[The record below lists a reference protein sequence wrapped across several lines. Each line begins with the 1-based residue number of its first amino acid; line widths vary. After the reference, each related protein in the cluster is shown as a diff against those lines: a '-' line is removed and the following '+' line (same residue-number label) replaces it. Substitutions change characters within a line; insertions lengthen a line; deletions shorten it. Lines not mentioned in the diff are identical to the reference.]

1 VTFSYLL
8 VSWFSPFWPLDSRN
22 EAANF
27 VTLQQYYACIA
38 GISKFAATAQLG
50 WHRHRLQ
57 MQYESMLIYPYCR
70 LRTEVAIGAFEV

>member
-1 VTFSYLL
+1 LFLGSRPFGPWILVT
-8 VSWFSPFWPLDSRN
+8 D

-27 VTLQQYYACIA
+27 VALQQYYACIA

-70 LRTEVAIGAFEV
+70 LRTEVAIGTFEV